1 MKDKMKKLT
10 TILVCTATLMS
21 SQTWASGFPVFDGA
35 AAGNAIQQLL
45 NWKTRLDNLKRGVL
59 DSIEGAKTRINS
71 SGSQMD
77 EMFER
82 RRKKCRRIYNQN
94 QLSSTLCI
102 QIVDLE
108 KKKYDLIVKM
118 DDDIRSDFN
127 RVNGSIG
134 KHGSLS
140 EATTPI
146 KGVASIEG
154 VEGFAAFNST
164 SGAGKAETAENN
176 VQIQLQAIQNKYNQY
191 KNQLEA
197 LDRIINEINLNR
209 KQLTKDQLTGS
220 NLNNTLSKGGAAF
233 KLMEATDRFRD
244 KAKATAR
251 KRSELNEKI
260 RARLRYQ

>member
-94 QLSSTLCI
+94 QLSSTLCL

-146 KGVASIEG
+146 KGV
-154 VEGFAAFNST
+154 EGFDAFNST

-209 KQLTKDQLTGS
+209 KQLTKDQMTGS
-220 NLNNTLSKGGAAF
+220 NLNATLGKAGIAF
-233 KLMEATDRFRD
+233 KLTEATKRARG
-244 KAKATAR
+244 KANDEVDNRNKATGVNTQI
-251 KRSELNEKI
+251 RS
-260 RARLRYQ
+260 RLR

>member
-94 QLSSTLCI
+94 QLSSTLCL

-146 KGVASIEG
+146 KGV
-154 VEGFAAFNST
+154 EGFGAFNST

-233 KLMEATDRFRD
+233 KLMEATDDFRD

>member
-1 MKDKMKKLT
+1 M
-10 TILVCTATLMS
+10 
-21 SQTWASGFPVFDGA
+21 
-35 AAGNAIQQLL
+35 
-45 NWKTRLDNLKRGVL
+45 
-59 DSIEGAKTRINS
+59 
-71 SGSQMD
+71 
-77 EMFER
+77 
-82 RRKKCRRIYNQN
+82 
-94 QLSSTLCI
+94 
-102 QIVDLE
+102 